1 MRVIRFTPKPGS
13 ELGNDPLF
21 GVIEDDDQTISVI
34 NGDPLFNGIAKSGQ
48 ITKLEEVR
56 LLAYKLMID
65 KFNEKYAGL
74 SQTQKNILKEYI
86 NNISNTTT
94 LKAFL
99 VKESKNVDVLLAK
112 IIPTVKDQITA
123 IKLKEVRNIL
133 AKFEKIKTIKEE
145 HVLSLLLYHELLKEL
160 KNAKQKA

>member
-1 MRVIRFTPKPGS
+1 
-13 ELGNDPLF
+13 
-21 GVIEDDDQTISVI
+21 
-34 NGDPLFNGIAKSGQ
+34 
-48 ITKLEEVR
+48 
-56 LLAYKLMID
+56 MID